1 MGLWITSKVDSIWSV
16 FVSQHDPS
24 VAMRHL
30 PPERGVVIVPTS
42 RQQDV
47 LLRAWAMHHGHGEPP
62 IIETMAAFVRRLG
75 MHVMPS
81 GPIIMGEDKVD
92 VLIRQITADSSMLA
106 SIGFEAQ
113 KLVRWTQYGVSPE
126 YVDDLAD
133 KAGTH
138 TRKGRM
144 LAEIAAA
151 WRKLRDLYGGMACD
165 RGTYELLV
173 QNGLTQLQ
181 ERPLQTTSGDI
192 ITSCVMIAT
201 HGVTTADKELL
212 AELAKQGWDVGIAF
226 ATEHPSVTA
235 LSTTVSA
242 SATDAAWYLANGW
255 HQGETPHTIA
265 DIEVHIAP
273 LPSREEEVRRVLA
286 AIKEDAAGG
295 ISLREIAICV
305 PGASVYRQI
314 IEDSARRA
322 GMPLEAEQKVP
333 VASTHKATAV
343 RAVCDAAVNSWSKED
358 LERVLTHSIVR
369 QRIPNAADV
378 LAVAR
383 TERIRGGE
391 GPSGW
396 LRRLDEIAAS
406 CMQTLDE
413 HPHAEDAYITE
424 RRLRRVNRAATAI
437 HTLASIIPAVQ
448 QKPLSAEEFRGLI
461 TPLIDDIEHDKL
473 LECLEDYVGLAER
486 HELAE
491 ASFDRHLD
499 LWWSLVRA
507 AGNQIVRS
515 PGTGVAVVAPAELRC
530 RAWDRVYVLGM
541 VEGEFPRVQEH
552 ITDREIIPGVLDRMY
567 QQGMN
572 DIMMSVRANG
582 RLVFT
587 RPTHIDGAAAL
598 TSSLLDAIDHSSLKI
613 LPAVFRKETAVVL
626 QRHDV
631 RDAAITDVYRQPQRA
646 DVRSVQGSDLLERIE
661 AELTRPVSPSRL
673 DLYSQCPYKFYAE
686 KILRLGQIDVP
697 EARLSP
703 LERGTMLHDV
713 AAEFF
718 RRLQPKRAYT
728 DIASLEDLLAFSVRL
743 APDRAEEY
751 WQMLQEIAHE
761 RMRTHEWAHAYADI
775 DQHVL
780 FGTEERLGLL
790 QQWLLLEIA
799 YQQTTQHYPTLLELP
814 IETRIAMDASLPL
827 SEVEVVARLDRVDIA
842 HHNGMVTFIV
852 NDYKA
857 RVSSGYTLAEIMSG
871 KLSQMP
877 IYLEAA
883 GKWLA
888 EHNISATPWAA
899 LYRSFG
905 TVLHTTDD
913 PMNKIAMKDPALQ
926 ISKDAQ
932 GIKQPRWISDV
943 KEFAEKPLSEQNHE
957 LLQVISGIVTGVH
970 DGVFAV
976 RPAPKA
982 CELCN
987 VGELCRIEQWG
998 NG

>member
-1 MGLWITSKVDSIWSV
+1 
-16 FVSQHDPS
+16 
-24 VAMRHL
+24 
-30 PPERGVVIVPTS
+30 
-42 RQQDV
+42 
-47 LLRAWAMHHGHGEPP
+47 
-62 IIETMAAFVRRLG
+62 MAAFVRRLG
-75 MHVMPS
+75 MHVMPG

-126 YVDDLAD
+126 FVDDLAD
-133 KAGTH
+133 KAGMH

-151 WRKLRDLYGGMACD
+151 WRKLRDLYCGMACD

-173 QNGLTQLQ
+173 QDALKQLA
-181 ERPLQTTSGDI
+181 ERPLRTTSGDI
-192 ITSCVMIAT
+192 ISSCVMIAT

-212 AELAKQGWDVGIAF
+212 AELALQGWDVGIGF
-226 ATEHPSVTA
+226 ATEHPAVVALDATVGASV
-235 LSTTVSA
+235 
-242 SATDAAWYLANGW
+242 TDAAWYVANGW
-255 HQGETPHTIA
+255 HQGETSHMPA
-265 DIEVHIAP
+265 DIDVHVAA

-286 AIKEDAAGG
+286 AIKEDAAAG
-295 ISLREIAICV
+295 ISLRGIGICV
-305 PGASVYRQI
+305 PGAGVYRQI
-314 IEDSARRA
+314 IEDLARRA
-322 GMPLEAEQKVP
+322 GIPLDAEQMVP
-333 VASTHKATAV
+333 VASTHQATAV
-343 RAVCDAAVNSWSKED
+343 RAVCDAAANGWTKED
-358 LERVLTHSIVR
+358 LERVLTHVAIR

-396 LRRLDEIAAS
+396 QRRLDEIASS
-406 CMQTLDE
+406 CRQTLEERPD
-413 HPHAEDAYITE
+413 AEDAYLTE
-424 RRLRRVNRAATAI
+424 RRLRRIHRAATAVNN
-437 HTLASIIPAVQ
+437 LAAMIPAVP
-448 QKPLSAEEFRGLI
+448 QKPLSAEEFRGLL
-461 TPLIDDIEHDKL
+461 TPLIDDSGSDKL
-473 LECLEDYVGLAER
+473 LECLDDYVGLAER
-486 HELAE
+486 HDLAD
-491 ASFDRHLD
+491 AAFDRHLE

-515 PGTGVAVVAPAELRC
+515 SGTGVAVVAPAELRC
-530 RAWDRVYVLGM
+530 RAWERVYVLGM

-552 ITDREIIPGVLDRMY
+552 ITDREIVPGVLERMY
-567 QQGMN
+567 QQGMI

-598 TSSLLDAIDHSSLKI
+598 TSSLLDAIDHTSMKP
-613 LPAVFRKETAVVL
+613 LPAVFRKETAVAL
-626 QRHDV
+626 KRHDV
-631 RDAAITDVYRQPQRA
+631 RSAAMSKVYRQPQHA
-646 DVRSVQGSDLLERIE
+646 DVRSVQGADLRDRIE
-661 AELTRPVSPSRL
+661 AELARPVSPSRL

-686 KILRLGQIDVP
+686 KILRLGQIDIP

-718 RRLQPKRAYT
+718 RRQQPQRAY
-728 DIASLEDLLAFSVRL
+728 AEVSSLDDLLSFSVRL
-743 APDRAEEY
+743 YPERADHY

-780 FGTEERLGLL
+780 FGTEDRPGLL
-790 QQWLLLEIA
+790 KQWLLLEIA
-799 YQQTTQHYPTLLELP
+799 YQQTTQHYPTLIELP
-814 IETRIAMDASLPL
+814 IETRIAMSADASL
-827 SEVEVVARLDRVDIA
+827 SEVQVAARVDRIDIA
-842 HHNGMVTFIV
+842 HQNGMVTFIV

-883 GKWLA
+883 RTWLA
-888 EHNISATPWAA
+888 EHNIPATPWAA

-913 PMNKIAMKDPALQ
+913 PMNKIAMKDPVMQ
-926 ISKDAQ
+926 IPKEAE
-932 GIKQPRWISDV
+932 GIKQPRWIGDA
-943 KEFAEKPLSEQNHE
+943 KEFAEKPLTEQNQE
-957 LLQVISGIVTGVH
+957 LLQVVGGVVAGVY

-976 RPAPKA
+976 RPAPRA

-987 VGELCRIEQWG
+987 VGEVCRIEQWG